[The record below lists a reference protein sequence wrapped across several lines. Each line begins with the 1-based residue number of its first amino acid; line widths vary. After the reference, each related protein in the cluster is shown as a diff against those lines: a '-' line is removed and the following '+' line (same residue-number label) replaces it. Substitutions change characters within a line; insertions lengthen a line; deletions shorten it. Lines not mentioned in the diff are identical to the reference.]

1 MYAQTNRS
9 LHHNGWSTSSQTD
22 LKADQLSSKASRG
35 FHCKLMR
42 CLLQCPCLSTDRALI
57 NQGNHKEIWERLCS
71 KSPWDHKC
79 TASKI
84 VRPHYPSSLR
94 FVLFVFLLLFFFL
107 LFFFL
112 APSTSLHRLP
122 CRHGFHRHFKIARV
136 LICTVTLNVHRFF
149 FLDDC
154 AKLEWNKWNTAT
166 VKSFTER
173 GGECAVV
180 AALHSHLLDLP
191 FHYDAVVDTTDLINP
206 LLMHAVEIHLKFS
219 AFDSSVRRSGP
230 PPCSIQG
237 PTSKPVSC
245 KHAQNGIQTQDNSAD
260 RNHHPA
266 LIEQDATFLGLA
278 QHWLFF
284 CCFFKLGLDQIGW
297 IPPD

>member
-79 TASKI
+79 TASKS

-112 APSTSLHRLP
+112 PPSTSLHRLP
-122 CRHGFHRHFKIARV
+122 CRHWFHRHFKITQV
-136 LICTVTLNVHRFF
+136 LMCTVTLNVHRFF

-206 LLMHAVEIHLKFS
+206 LLMHAGKFIWNSLHLTQAWGEVGRHRA
-219 AFDSSVRRSGP
+219 AFRDQLLSQ
-230 PPCSIQG
+230 C
-237 PTSKPVSC
+237 
-245 KHAQNGIQTQDNSAD
+245 
-260 RNHHPA
+260 
-266 LIEQDATFLGLA
+266 LA
-278 QHWLFF
+278 NMHRTG
-284 CCFFKLGLDQIGW
+284 FKLRTTVQTATTTLPW
-297 IPPD
+297 

>member
-79 TASKI
+79 TASKS

-112 APSTSLHRLP
+112 PPSTSLHRLP
-122 CRHGFHRHFKIARV
+122 CRHRFHRHFKIARV

-149 FLDDC
+149 FFWMIVPN
-154 AKLEWNKWNTAT
+154 WNGTNGTRRQLNHSQNEEESALLLWPSTAT
-166 VKSFTER
+166 CWICHFTMT
-173 GGECAVV
+173 
-180 AALHSHLLDLP
+180 P
-191 FHYDAVVDTTDLINP
+191 
-206 LLMHAVEIHLKFS
+206 
-219 AFDSSVRRSGP
+219 
-230 PPCSIQG
+230 
-237 PTSKPVSC
+237 
-245 KHAQNGIQTQDNSAD
+245 
-260 RNHHPA
+260 
-266 LIEQDATFLGLA
+266 
-278 QHWLFF
+278 
-284 CCFFKLGLDQIGW
+284 
-297 IPPD
+297 

>member
-1 MYAQTNRS
+1 MYSFQKRPSTLPVLSPFRAVCLLITFFLFVVLLFAAVYFPSQTPV
-9 LHHNGWSTSSQTD
+9 STS
-22 LKADQLSSKASRG
+22 
-35 FHCKLMR
+35 
-42 CLLQCPCLSTDRALI
+42 I
-57 NQGNHKEIWERLCS
+57 
-71 KSPWDHKC
+71 
-79 TASKI
+79 
-84 VRPHYPSSLR
+84 PSSFQNR
-94 FVLFVFLLLFFFL
+94 
-107 LFFFL
+107 
-112 APSTSLHRLP
+112 TSADL
-122 CRHGFHRHFKIARV
+122 HRHFE
-136 LICTVTLNVHRFF
+136 CSSFFF

-266 LIEQDATFLGLA
+266 LIEQDATFLGLCTTLTVFL
-278 QHWLFF
+278 LFF
-284 CCFFKLGLDQIGW
+284 
-297 IPPD
+297 